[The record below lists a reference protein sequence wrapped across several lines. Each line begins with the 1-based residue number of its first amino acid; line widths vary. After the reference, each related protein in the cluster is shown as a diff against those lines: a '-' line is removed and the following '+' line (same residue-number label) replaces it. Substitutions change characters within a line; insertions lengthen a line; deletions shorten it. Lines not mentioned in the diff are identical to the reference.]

1 MGIKIREAKEEGFVL
16 GESSSDEAIG
26 EKQYR
31 MMWKKRKSKIEKE
44 GST

>member
-16 GESSSDEAIG
+16 GEASSDEAI
-26 EKQYR
+26 EETQYR
-31 MMWKKRKSKIEKE
+31 MIWKKNKSETEKE